1 MAAGTLVEGRDE
13 GCGVR
18 LGYSSAMASK
28 PRILTSGK
36 DMIWTL
42 IPLLAVCALVA
53 IASGNCSVG
62 LTGTASDDKTPAYD
76 VHNGLAA
83 DARTMPFPIRRPPTP
98 EGWKP
103 NSGSTGEMAG
113 GSTSSN
119 VGWVTGTGA
128 YLQLTQTNASED
140 DLVQKLGGDDVSSGT
155 GTKDIGGHTWVTYST
170 HDDNKFWIT
179 DLSDVRIA
187 VMSRGPDS
195 EMEQMAQSVLAQQ
208 PLPK

>member
-1 MAAGTLVEGRDE
+1 
-13 GCGVR
+13 
-18 LGYSSAMASK
+18 
-28 PRILTSGK
+28 
-36 DMIWTL
+36 
-42 IPLLAVCALVA
+42 
-53 IASGNCSVG
+53 
-62 LTGTASDDKTPAYD
+62 
-76 VHNGLAA
+76 
-83 DARTMPFPIRRPPTP
+83 MPFPIRRPPTP
-98 EGWKP
+98 EDWKP

-113 GSTSSN
+113 GATSSN

-140 DLVQKLGGDDVSSGT
+140 DLVDKLGGDDVSSGT
-155 GTKDIGGHTWVTYST
+155 GTKHIGGHTWVTYST